1 MPNSGLQL
9 LDPSHDLADERR
21 QQSLSRQLEEVIFI
35 AAAIDCS
42 TKSRAREIPRRFED
56 GRPAPGPPPRRAAD
70 SSLWYC
76 TPWWSVLTF
85 FAIDTVFGSST
96 TLPQS

>member
-35 AAAIDCS
+35 AAAMDCS
-42 TKSRAREIPRRFED
+42 TKSRAREIPRR
-56 GRPAPGPPPRRAAD
+56 
-70 SSLWYC
+70 L
-76 TPWWSVLTF
+76 
-85 FAIDTVFGSST
+85 I
-96 TLPQS
+96 